1 MLANH
6 EIRAKSIVEL
16 TTNGLFKRNWTS
28 VYKAI
33 DCFSSKK
40 DTRQSIKTTLLKR
53 LEEDKKEYL
62 FFLDTTPN
70 FRPKSNK
77 TDDRTYEVL
86 AGRGVPG
93 FSYSALCLSKEKSWA
108 VPVSM
113 ERVASNENK
122 CDKGL
127 EQFLDVCEKLPKNSN
142 KILVADSAYSSNK
155 FISDLSHQKD
165 AVLITRMRS
174 NRKAYYTF
182 SGHQKKLGRNKKY
195 GDRVDLANEKENR
208 VVFEEKTLSGK
219 LQYVEINSYNNLI
232 FKGSKKIK
240 MSDKTFNLLNIKVLN
255 ENKEQKYNRTLTISV
270 SGAKKDSITSREAYD
285 FYKKRF
291 NIEHFFKFGKNNLL
305 MDKYQTTSSK
315 KDESWQLLGMI
326 AFNLLYLAKEM
337 VSEIPLTP
345 WNKKCSKLE
354 NITPFQT
361 YRALP
366 KLFSKIDFMLDPVV
380 KRGIPTENKRKIY
393 LKKSNQ
399 EVIRKT
405 KVNKNLEI
413 TIKSTLG
420 ERTVFSKTQINAPD
434 KNNEISKTAIFA
446 KLEKRCEK
454 LGLCLV
460 D

>member
-6 EIRAKSIVEL
+6 ETRAKSIVEL
-16 TTNGLFKRNWTS
+16 TTNGLFKRNWS
-28 VYKAI
+28 SLYKAI
-33 DCFSSKK
+33 DCFLSKK
-40 DTRQSIKTTLLKR
+40 DTRQSIKMTLLKN
-53 LEEDKKEYL
+53 LISDQKEHL

-70 FRPKSNK
+70 FRPKSHK

-93 FSYSALCLSKEKSWA
+93 FSYSALCLGMEKSWA

-113 ERVASNENK
+113 ERVSSNENK

-127 EQFLDVCEKLPKNSN
+127 EQFLDVCEKLSENSN

-155 FISDLSHQKD
+155 FIAGISQQKD
-165 AVLITRMRS
+165 AVLITRVRS

-195 GDRVDLANEKENR
+195 GDRVDLANEDGNKI
-208 VVFEEKTLSGK
+208 VFEEKTLSGK

-232 FKGSKKIK
+232 FKGSKKLK
-240 MSDKTFNLLNIKVLN
+240 MSDKAFNLLNIKVLN
-255 ENKEQKYNRTLTISV
+255 EKGERKYVRDLAISV
-270 SGAKKDSITSREAYD
+270 SGAKKDSISPKQAYD

-291 NIEHFFKFGKNNLL
+291 DIEHFFKFGKTNLL

-315 KDESWQLLGMI
+315 KDESWHLLGMI
-326 AFNLLYLAKEM
+326 AFNLLYSAKRM

-361 YRALP
+361 YRAMP
-366 KLFSKIDFMLDPVV
+366 KLFSKIDFLLDPVV

-399 EVIRKT
+399 EVVRKT
-405 KVNKNLEI
+405 KVGKNLEI
-413 TIKSTLG
+413 TIKSTFG
-420 ERTVFSKTQINAPD
+420 EKTVFSKTQINAPD
-434 KNNEISKTAIFA
+434 KNNEISKATIFA

-454 LGLCLV
+454 LGLLLV